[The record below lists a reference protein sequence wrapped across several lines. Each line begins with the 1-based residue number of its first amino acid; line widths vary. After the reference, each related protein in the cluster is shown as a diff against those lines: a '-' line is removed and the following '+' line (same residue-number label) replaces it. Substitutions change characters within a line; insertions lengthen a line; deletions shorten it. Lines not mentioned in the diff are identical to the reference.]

1 MGEPQGIEQVHGKL
15 VELLAERKDEAP
27 SSQEIIVHGEQAQK
41 IELMPN
47 DVKLE
52 GVKNY
57 LAWSRSALR
66 LLKAKGLEGY
76 VNGDLVEPKD
86 KLSAEWKDWEVT
98 NSLVVAW
105 MLSSMVPAIASTI
118 DTIISV
124 VEMLKAIEQMYSGVG
139 NVTLMV
145 ETEDRLH
152 NIKQGERSVAEFVQ
166 ELHCLWAHADH
177 YDPIELPHLECVVY
191 VKKG

>member
-1 MGEPQGIEQVHGKL
+1 MGEPQGIEQEHGKL

-57 LAWSRSALR
+57 LAWSRSALW
-66 LLKAKGLEGY
+66 LLKAKGLKGY

-105 MLSSMVPAIASTI
+105 MLSSMVPAIASTV
-118 DTIISV
+118 DTIISA

>member
-66 LLKAKGLEGY
+66 LLKANGLKGY

>member
-105 MLSSMVPAIASTI
+105 MLSSMVPAIASTV
-118 DTIISV
+118 DTIISA

>member
-66 LLKAKGLEGY
+66 LLKANGLKGY

-105 MLSSMVPAIASTI
+105 MLSSMVPAIASTV
-118 DTIISV
+118 DTIISA

>member
-105 MLSSMVPAIASTI
+105 MLSSMVPAIASTV

>member
-66 LLKAKGLEGY
+66 LLKAKGLKGY

-86 KLSAEWKDWEVT
+86 KLSAKWKDWEVT

-105 MLSSMVPAIASTI
+105 MLSSMVPAIASTV
-118 DTIISV
+118 DTIISA